1 MTQEALESIRLV
13 PAPIELDF
21 EKVTP
26 ENEEE
31 CKREYESLSES
42 DDDPIGQ
49 WLKLAKARGE
59 TSETD
64 PVLLNLIVELHRKI
78 DNLEAFLKNETPK
91 RLPLQYHAQIEAIGF
106 EHFKIKEPLFE
117 TGTLYYGRI
126 AMPVHPKRDVAIF
139 FEALSERIAAITQI
153 HERDEKEWNGYVAA
167 RERVL
172 IRQLKEKRQS

>member
-1 MTQEALESIRLV
+1 MSEALENIRLI
-13 PAPIELDF
+13 PAPFEIEFDKQSTNAEAF
-21 EKVTP
+21 E
-26 ENEEE
+26 
-31 CKREYESLSES
+31 REFQSLSES

-91 RLPLQYHAQIEAIGF
+91 RVPLAYKAAIESIGF
-106 EHFKIKEPLFE
+106 EHFKLQEPLLE
-117 TGTLYYGRI
+117 AQTLYYGRI
-126 AMPVHPKRDVAIF
+126 AMPVHPKRDVPIYF
-139 FEALSERIAAITQI
+139 VALDNSVAHIQRM
-153 HERDEKEWNGYVAA
+153 HERDIKEWNGYVTA

-172 IRQLKEKRQS
+172 IRQMREKKQ